1 MNISRESEVNLIN
14 ILIDQD
20 VISGKDLIDIKK
32 KSTEGQKSQL
42 DAIFELKLTDEDKIL
57 DLLVKEQSLE
67 VVDLSI
73 LPVADE
79 VKSVLPS
86 NYINMNFIAPF
97 KIENKVLHIAIPDSS
112 KLSLMRNLKTITKMD
127 IELHAAKIS
136 HISEFIDKLLKESE
150 TTIVIN
156 EKDEIGIIEILGV
169 DQEKINYA
177 IDRIKN
183 LVFEPVIDEVYNV
196 KVIKILDFG
205 AVVEFVPGKEAL
217 LHVSEIAWERVN
229 NVTDYLNIGD
239 QIEIKYLGID
249 PRTKKSKISRK
260 VLLEK
265 KS

>member
-1 MNISRESEVNLIN
+1 M
-14 ILIDQD
+14 
-20 VISGKDLIDIKK
+20 DIKIKGLKYDILVEALNQAK
-32 KSTEGQKSQL
+32 KGRL
-42 DAIFELKLTDEDKIL
+42 HIL
-57 DLLVKEQSLE
+57 DKL
-67 VVDLSI
+67 
-73 LPVADE
+73 
-79 VKSVLPS
+79 
-86 NYINMNFIAPF
+86 
-97 KIENKVLHIAIPDSS
+97 DSS
-112 KLSLMRNLKTITKMD
+112 LNKPNETVKPHAPKMVTMEIAKD
-127 IELHAAKIS
+127 FIGMVIGPGGKNIQELQK
-136 HISEFIDKLLKESE
+136 DTE

-156 EKDEIGIIEILGV
+156 EKDEIGVIEILGV

>member
-1 MNISRESEVNLIN
+1 MKLNYKHYRENYQNYVLECLDSEDQF
-14 ILIDQD
+14 IDQEP
-20 VISGKDLIDIKK
+20 
-32 KSTEGQKSQL
+32 T
-42 DAIFELKLTDEDKIL
+42 
-57 DLLVKEQSLE
+57 
-67 VVDLSI
+67 
-73 LPVADE
+73 
-79 VKSVLPS
+79 
-86 NYINMNFIAPF
+86 
-97 KIENKVLHIAIPDSS
+97 
-112 KLSLMRNLKTITKMD
+112 
-127 IELHAAKIS
+127 
-136 HISEFIDKLLKESE
+136 
-150 TTIVIN
+150 
-156 EKDEIGIIEILGV
+156 